1 MEHFLDALFL
11 ASRREKKR
19 ETLELIKA
27 FSGFFSRIKK
37 HDLTRIMNPVSLLTY
52 SRNNKIV
59 KRVAQLKQQP
69 PHSMV

>member
-11 ASRREKKR
+11 PSRREKKR

-37 HDLTRIMNPVSLLTY
+37 HDLTRIMNPLAY
-52 SRNNKIV
+52 
-59 KRVAQLKQQP
+59 
-69 PHSMV
+69 